1 MTFLD
6 ILPLAYILDWSSTVA
21 IYEPTFTEDAVQLQ
35 KENVQECIAYL
46 LLAGTN
52 VDEKTSNKINR
63 LLINL
68 YEYNTYLQKELEAYC
83 VIQE

>member
-6 ILPLAYILDWSSTVA
+6 ILPLTYISDWSSMVA

-46 LLAGTN
+46 LLAVTN
-52 VDEKTSNKINR
+52 VNEKTSNKING
-63 LLINL
+63 LLANL
-68 YEYNTYLQKELEAYC
+68 YEYDMYLQDELESYYVA
-83 VIQE
+83 QE

>member
-6 ILPLAYILDWSSTVA
+6 ILPLAYISDWSSTVA

-46 LLAGTN
+46 LLSGTN
-52 VDEKTSNKINR
+52 VDEKTSNKING
-63 LLINL
+63 LLANL
-68 YEYNTYLQKELEAYC
+68 YEYNIYLQDELESYYVA
-83 VIQE
+83 QE

>member
-6 ILPLAYILDWSSTVA
+6 ILPLAYISDWSSAVA

-52 VDEKTSNKINR
+52 VDEKTSNKING
-63 LLINL
+63 LLANL
-68 YEYNTYLQKELEAYC
+68 YEYDMYLQDELESYYVA
-83 VIQE
+83 QE